1 MTEISFTA
9 AKCDVSL
16 PTFGQK
22 SVLYMSSGLAWDFG
36 IRSSVS
42 MPRLLPFH
50 ELPYLPSLSID
61 NVPVWSGLDFILAL
75 IPLRIRVVDPTL
87 PVASRNAEGEMAASS
102 LPIWDPDWRRGT

>member
-1 MTEISFTA
+1 VRRFPTHLWPEVGIVYVVGSRLGLRHKIFSKYAEA
-9 AKCDVSL
+9 A
-16 PTFGQK
+16 
-22 SVLYMSSGLAWDFG
+22 A
-36 IRSSVS
+36 
-42 MPRLLPFH
+42 FH

-102 LPIWDPDWRRGT
+102 LPIWGPDWRRGT